1 MFVKVVMC
9 WLLSHEPFVCLQNQE
24 KKTKQAGSQAR
35 QERQE
40 KAKNHFSKNLAAS
53 TFRLTQ
59 PLLRYQ
65 KIK

>member
-1 MFVKVVMC
+1 VGKNGGYVSEYNCPRPLEMFVKVVMC

-40 KAKNHFSKNLAAS
+40 KAKKSFL
-53 TFRLTQ
+53 
-59 PLLRYQ
+59 
-65 KIK
+65 